1 MELRGVE
8 RAWRLMWMRIIA
20 RMLPGPRSTTLPDVK
35 SRPLK
40 VLFLRYERIG
50 DMIMA
55 TGMIRAL
62 AQSSPFVT
70 LDVVA
75 APNTSPVL
83 ERNPYVRRIF
93 TLDRRSWRSF
103 RALMPEL
110 ADEHYDVIVD
120 GRINNPKTFTSTPL
134 LMLGARAQYRV
145 GVGGG
150 NNDLIYNVRVR
161 PYDRHEHYIDG
172 SRALAEPF
180 GVDVNHFNWRPQLF
194 LSREEMDDAE
204 TKWTRAETRIACEA
218 DTETDSATAG
228 ATARTSTR
236 EARLLVN
243 LSASEQKRRWP
254 DNRFIAVLS
263 AVRDAHPGVPIIV
276 IGLPGE
282 WDSVQAVAEAVN
294 GEPIETPQLRD
305 ALALV
310 ATCDHVFTPDTSI
323 SHVASAFNKPAV
335 VLLRGDCWQYAPWDV
350 QGEVVFWSG
359 ETISRLGVEDVLP
372 AVMRLCQLPSDRDA
386 MQHSDL
392 ASRQR
397 TAG

>member
-8 RAWRLMWMRIIA
+8 RAWRLAWMRGIA
-20 RMLPGPRSTTLPDVK
+20 RLLPGRRETTLPDVK

-83 ERNPYVRRIF
+83 DRNPYVRRVF
-93 TLDRRSWRSF
+93 TLDRKSWRSY
-103 RALMPEL
+103 RTLAREL
-110 ADEHYDVIVD
+110 AAEHYDVIVD

-134 LMLGARAQYRV
+134 LMLAARAKYRV

-150 NNDLIYNVRVR
+150 NNDLIYNVRVQ
-161 PYDRHEHYIDG
+161 PYDRREHYIDG

-180 GVDVNHFNWRPQLF
+180 GVDVDRFDWRPQLF
-194 LSREEMDDAE
+194 LSREEMDGAE
-204 TKWTRAETRIACEA
+204 GAWRRAEARLGSDCVRTISCE
-218 DTETDSATAG
+218 S
-228 ATARTSTR
+228 
-236 EARLLVN
+236 RLLVN

-254 DNRFIAVLS
+254 DDRFVTVLR
-263 AVRDAHPGVPIIV
+263 AARDAHPAMPIVV
-276 IGLPGE
+276 IGLPDDWE
-282 WDSVQAVAEAVN
+282 SVTTVARAVN
-294 GEPIETPQLRD
+294 GEATETPELRD

-310 ATCDHVFTPDTSI
+310 ATSDHVFTPDTSI
-323 SHVASAFNKPAV
+323 SHAASAFNKPAV
-335 VLLRGDCWQYAPWDV
+335 VLLRGDCWPYAPWDV
-350 QGEVVFWSG
+350 GGEVICWSG
-359 ETISRLGVEDVLP
+359 DTISRLGVEEVLP
-372 AVMRLCQLPSDRDA
+372 AVLRLCELPSDRDA

-392 ASRQR
+392 GFQQR

>member
-8 RAWRLMWMRIIA
+8 RAWRLIWMRVIA
-20 RMLPGPRSTTLPDVK
+20 RMLPGPRATTLPDVK

-75 APNTSPVL
+75 APNTHPIL
-83 ERNPYVRRIF
+83 DHNQYVRRIF
-93 TLDRRSWRSF
+93 TLDRKSWRSY
-103 RALMPEL
+103 RTLAREL
-110 ADEHYDVIVD
+110 AAARYDVIVD
-120 GRINNPKTFTSTPL
+120 GRINNPKIFTSTPL
-134 LMLGARAQYRV
+134 LMLAARARYRV

-150 NNDLIYNVRVR
+150 NNDLVYNVRAR

-180 GVDVNHFNWRPQLF
+180 GVEIDRFNWRPQLF
-194 LSREEMDDAE
+194 LSREEMDGAE
-204 TKWTRAETRIACEA
+204 AKWTRAAARLDI
-218 DTETDSATAG
+218 SAANTASR
-228 ATARTSTR
+228 A
-236 EARLLVN
+236 ARLLVN

-254 DNRFIAVLS
+254 DDRFVTVLR
-263 AVRDAHPGVPIIV
+263 AVRAAHPATPIIV
-276 IGLPGE
+276 MGLPAE
-282 WDSVQAVAEAVN
+282 WERVRTVAEAVN
-294 GEPIETPQLRD
+294 AEAVATPQLRD

-335 VLLRGDCWQYAPWDV
+335 VLLRADCWQYAPWDIS
-350 QGEVVFWSG
+350 GEVVFWSG

-372 AVMRLCQLPSDRDA
+372 AVMRLCELPSDRDA

-397 TAG
+397 TTG

>member
-8 RAWRLMWMRIIA
+8 RAWRLVWMRAIA
-20 RMLPGPRSTTLPDVK
+20 RMLPGPRETTLPDV
-35 SRPLK
+35 RMQPLK

-50 DMIMA
+50 DMIMS

-75 APNTSPVL
+75 APNTVPVL
-83 ERNPYVRRIF
+83 DGNPYVRRIF
-93 TLDRRSWRSF
+93 TLDRRTWRSYRDLG
-103 RALMPEL
+103 RALAAEQ
-110 ADEHYDVIVD
+110 YDVIVD
-120 GRINNPKTFTSTPL
+120 GRINNPRAFTSTPL
-134 LMLGARAQYRV
+134 LMLRAGAKYRV

-150 NNDLIYNVRVR
+150 NNDLVYNVRVR

-180 GVDVNHFNWRPQLF
+180 GVDVDRFQWRPQLF
-194 LSREEMDDAE
+194 LSRDEMDSGE
-204 TKWTRAETRIACEA
+204 TTWRRAEMRVAA
-218 DTETDSATAG
+218 DP
-228 ATARTSTR
+228 ARTR
-236 EARLLVN
+236 EPRLLVN

-254 DNRFIAVLS
+254 DDRFVTVLR
-263 AVRDAHPGVPIIV
+263 AVRAAHPAMPIVV
-276 IGLPGE
+276 IGLPDE
-282 WDSVQAVAEAVN
+282 WESVQAVAKAVN
-294 GEPIETPQLRD
+294 AQAAPTPELRD

-310 ATCDHVFTPDTSI
+310 ATTDHVFTPDTSI
-323 SHVASAFNKPAV
+323 SHVASAFRKPVV
-335 VLLRGDCWQYAPWDV
+335 VLLRSDCYQYAPWDV
-350 QGEVVFWSG
+350 AGDVIFWSG

-372 AVMRLCQLPSDRDA
+372 AVLRLCDMASSRDT
-386 MQHSDL
+386 MRRSDL